1 MHAIASRLS
10 PVNSNGGGIEVIESD
25 TFKLQCFQSPT
36 GTHHISSDSHSRSG
50 VKLYVVADPGQSDT
64 ESVLAKIYQL
74 YSDYVLKN
82 PFYTTDQPVRCEQF
96 DIELAKF
103 MQSTA

>member
-1 MHAIASRLS
+1 MLPEPYRFEIR
-10 PVNSNGGGIEVIESD
+10 SD
-25 TFKLQCFQSPT
+25 EPYS
-36 GTHHISSDSHSRSG
+36 IG

-64 ESVLAKIYQL
+64 ESVLAKIYSL
-74 YSDYVLKN
+74 YADYVLKN
-82 PFYTTDQPVRCEQF
+82 PFYTTDQPIRCEQF